1 MTPNKN
7 SYEKN
12 VWADGDRTWCLSWRD
27 LYQQV
32 IPRSCLPDRLCPWP
46 PSWGWASRICSR
58 RGSGATPSPS
68 RGTWCI
74 PDACRPPAAARSCG
88 RPSAWPWS
96 GTTDARPPERSEESA
111 ERSSASASSG
121 LGRWS
126 GRTTSCGW
134 SVIRWSEKLFDFN
147 LFFKE
152 TFFSSLNENQCF
164 VFLQKKFRPTIFFLL
179 LLFLFEKLFL
189 SPGSVAKSFF
199 LTKKRN
205 FWRSESKI
213 KRATN

>member
-12 VWADGDRTWCLSWRD
+12 VWADGDRTWCLSWRE

-164 VFLQKKFRPTIFFLL
+164 VFLRKKIRPTIFF
-179 LLFLFEKLFL
+179 
-189 SPGSVAKSFF
+189 FF
-199 LTKKRN
+199 FFCLNNYFCLQDQLPKVFFYESRKMK
-205 FWRSESKI
+205 FWRLESKI
-213 KRATN
+213 TRATI